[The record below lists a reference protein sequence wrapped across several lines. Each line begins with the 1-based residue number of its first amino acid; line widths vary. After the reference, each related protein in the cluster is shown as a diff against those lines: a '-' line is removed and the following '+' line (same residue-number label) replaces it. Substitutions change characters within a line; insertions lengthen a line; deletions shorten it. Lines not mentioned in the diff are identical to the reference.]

1 MILVVDSKTA
11 TSFQELKFNHHLS
24 SQLNLNLPQLNKL
37 MLLKALLLQCLFNMA
52 KIKAYSDK
60 KQWKMKMKK
69 GNSNSKSK
77 RPVD

>member
-1 MILVVDSKTA
+1 MTA
-11 TSFQELKFNHHLS
+11 NSFQELKFNHHLS
-24 SQLNLNLPQLNKL
+24 SQLNLNLLQLSKL
-37 MLLKALLLQCLFNMA
+37 MLLKDPLLQCLINMA

-77 RPVD
+77 KPVD